1 MDYNKNNDTIYDS
14 IYLDNVIERMN
25 ENFNYVIEYENKQ
38 KESILYYIFDKI
50 FATYQKNIYK
60 YKLDKPV
67 RIDDFLRLHHFKK
80 IYSAKYNIKS
90 PNNFEEELNVYN
102 YREKIY
108 IRWTDII
115 KHDSEDQRFQLYE
128 KWKQKNIEKI
138 QYMGELCLFF
148 LDLFMS
154 GKVYYNLGE
163 ILDDIEP
170 NRAKELFH
178 FLVERDNKFNK

>member
-1 MDYNKNNDTIYDS
+1 MQILTPNPELGLKGLTEGCGQLLALLCNA
-14 IYLDNVIERMN
+14 LNVLKCPR
-25 ENFNYVIEYENKQ
+25 
-38 KESILYYIFDKI
+38 
-50 FATYQKNIYK
+50 YK

-90 PNNFEEELNVYN
+90 PNNFEEELIVYN

-170 NRAKELFH
+170 NKAKELFH
-178 FLVERDNKFNK
+178 FLVERDNTFNK